1 MVSAFGV
8 RTRAVLAQVKVD
20 RKSNGI
26 TASPKLI
33 QALGDVGGYVFTMDA
48 MGCQRSVARDI
59 VARKADYVMSLKG
72 NQSTLHDDVALFAA
86 EQKARN
92 YVDSEVTVH
101 TSVTKGHGRIET
113 RKTTVIGATGWLQA
127 RHGWPGMKGVVVV
140 ESIRETTR
148 APDPEPGPE
157 AADGVA
163 PEGAAR
169 SSGTP
174 DRSAQSAAAVSVAA
188 PGPGNTDDRTPRL
201 LQSPPETRGAAPVN
215 GTCLHA
221 PATEI
226 GLQERLFSHGDHR
239 LE

>member
-1 MVSAFGV
+1 
-8 RTRAVLAQVKVD
+8 
-20 RKSNGI
+20 
-26 TASPKLI
+26 
-33 QALGDVGGYVFTMDA
+33 MDA

-174 DRSAQSAAAVSVAA
+174 DPSAQSAAAVSVAA
-188 PGPGNTDDRTPRL
+188 PGPGNTA
-201 LQSPPETRGAAPVN
+201 GKAK
-215 GTCLHA
+215 
-221 PATEI
+221 
-226 GLQERLFSHGDHR
+226 
-239 LE
+239 